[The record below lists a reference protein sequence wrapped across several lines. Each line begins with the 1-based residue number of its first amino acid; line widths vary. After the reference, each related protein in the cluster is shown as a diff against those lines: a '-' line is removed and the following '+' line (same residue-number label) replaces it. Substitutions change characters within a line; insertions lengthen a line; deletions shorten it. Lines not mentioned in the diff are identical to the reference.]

1 MWKRRRLYS
10 DKDNEFAAAGDSD
23 VPLKLCVSN
32 VDLCFNQCWC
42 DSDTATLS
50 PKPLG
55 GSSAEST
62 GGLQI
67 ISCYSFSSTD
77 FSVAKINYM
86 SRFPIDSPF
95 PAWACDVVCNV
106 TGVALGI

>member
-1 MWKRRRLYS
+1 MFVEKPYS
-10 DKDNEFAAAGDSD
+10 DKDNEFAAGDDCD

-32 VDLCFNQCWC
+32 GDLCCNQCWC
-42 DSDTATLS
+42 DGVTATLS

-67 ISCYSFSSTD
+67 ISCYSCSSTD
-77 FSVAKINYM
+77 FSFAKINSM
-86 SRFPIDSPF
+86 SRFLLEIHLFQPGQVMLF
-95 PAWACDVVCNV
+95 AMLQV
-106 TGVALGI
+106 